1 MRASSCSLSGKDFS
15 FSHSSFSSQPF
26 EARRYII
33 APTCLFAISVN
44 STTRLLKI
52 GFSTWVTLKLLSDM
66 SSCNILS
73 RLCNSSSDISGVSE
87 SSQVQKSSWCARDF
101 PIEKVSHN
109 YANIAKLFRSLQFY
123 FLRFWHHIIK
133 YSERIRYTDTNK
145 NHSEED
151 NSSNRTISSKI
162 LRSPS
167 PFSSDSVDIITILHH
182 GKSCTN
188 KYKSDKEI
196 HSII

>member
-1 MRASSCSLSGKDFS
+1 MRASSCSLSGRDFR
-15 FSHSSFSSQPF
+15 FSHSSFSSQPL
-26 EARRYII
+26 EARWYII
-33 APTCLFAISVN
+33 APVFFLAISV
-44 STTRLLKI
+44 SSCTRLSNMGLRIWFTVVLTQEINSFK
-52 GFSTWVTLKLLSDM
+52 
-66 SSCNILS
+66 ILS
-73 RLCNSSSDISGVSE
+73 LFSNSSREIAGVSKSAQDQL
-87 SSQVQKSSWCARDF
+87 SSRCARDF

-151 NSSNRTISSKI
+151 NSCNRTISSKI
-162 LRSPS
+162 LRGPS
-167 PFSSDSVDIITILHH
+167 PFSSDSIDIISILHH

-188 KYKSDKEI
+188 
-196 HSII
+196 